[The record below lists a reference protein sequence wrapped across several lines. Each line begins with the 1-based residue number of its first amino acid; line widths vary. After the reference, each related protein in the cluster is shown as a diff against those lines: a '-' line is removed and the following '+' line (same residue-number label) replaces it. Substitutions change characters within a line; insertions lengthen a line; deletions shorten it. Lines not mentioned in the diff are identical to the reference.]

1 MIFLIIL
8 IIFGIFAIIKICNKD
23 DYDDVYTN
31 FVISKTKPEST
42 LKPKNDKIYV
52 NGRWLNIDQ
61 VDIDDYDNKGNI
73 IHSKSNDT
81 EFWKE
86 YDEQNNCIHIKYSDG
101 KEIWYNHDENGKCIY
116 EKHSD
121 GKECWKEYDDIN
133 NIAVVKCTNKKEG
146 FKDYFNDANYV
157 IRREYAD
164 GYILWRDYDE
174 KNRVIHTVDTK
185 QCETWFEYD
194 VNDNLIHEIC
204 HDGNKINEWYGKYN
218 ILGLLEQSMQ
228 SIATDS
234 NNYEKELKF
243 EYFFDGIPYN
253 SNLIQVEKNNNDEN
267 AFFKLD
273 ENNNKIYIKQIIT
286 YWYKI

>member
-1 MIFLIIL
+1 MTFIICAVIIVGVLIVL
-8 IIFGIFAIIKICNKD
+8 RICKE
-23 DYDDVYTN
+23 DDVSDISN
-31 FVISKTKPEST
+31 FVISKTKTEST

-61 VDIDDYDNKGNI
+61 VDIADYDNKGNI
-73 IHSKSNDT
+73 IHRKSNDT

-157 IRREYAD
+157 IRREYAN

-185 QCETWFEYD
+185 QREIWNEYD
-194 VNDNLIHEIC
+194 VNDNLIHQIV
-204 HDGNKINEWYGKYN
+204 HDENERQEWFDKYN
-218 ILGLLEQSMQ
+218 ILGLLEQN
-228 SIATDS
+228 IVTDS
-234 NNYEKELKF
+234 NNYEDEFKF
-243 EYFFDGIPYN
+243 EYFFDGIPYD
-253 SNLIQVEKNNNDEN
+253 SNLIQVEKNSNNEN

-273 ENNNKIYIKQIIT
+273 ENNNKIYIKQIIK

>member
-31 FVISKTKPEST
+31 FAISKTKSEST
-42 LKPKNDKIYV
+42 LKPKNDKIYI

-73 IHSKSNDT
+73 IHRKSNDT

-101 KEIWYNHDENGKCIY
+101 KEIWYNYNENGSCIY

-121 GKECWKEYDDIN
+121 GKESWKEYDDIN

-164 GYILWRDYDE
+164 GTILWRDYDE

-194 VNDNLIHEIC
+194 VNDNLIHKTC
-204 HDGNKINEWYGKYN
+204 HDGNERQEWFGKYN
-218 ILGLLEQSMQ
+218 ILGLLEQS
-228 SIATDS
+228 IVTDS
-234 NNYEKELKF
+234 NNYEDEFKF
-243 EYFFDGIPYN
+243 EYFFDGIPYD
-253 SNLIQVEKNNNDEN
+253 SNLIQVEKNSNNEN

-273 ENNNKIYIKQIIT
+273 ENNNKIYIKQIIK

>member
-1 MIFLIIL
+1 MTFIICVVIIVGVLIIL
-8 IIFGIFAIIKICNKD
+8 RICKKD
-23 DYDDVYTN
+23 DVSDVSN
-31 FVISKTKPEST
+31 FAISKTKTEST

-61 VDIDDYDNKGNI
+61 VDIADYDNKGNI
-73 IHSKSNDT
+73 IHKKSNNT

-101 KEIWYNHDENGKCIY
+101 KEIWYNHNENGSCIY

-121 GKECWKEYDDIN
+121 GKKYWKEYDYIN
-133 NIAVVKCTNKKEG
+133 HIAVFKCTNKKEE

-164 GYILWRDYDE
+164 GYILWIDYNE

-204 HDGNKINEWYGKYN
+204 HDGNKINEWYGKNN
-218 ILGLLEQSMQ
+218 ILGLREQSMV
-228 SIATDS
+228 IDS
-234 NNYEKELKF
+234 NNYKDEFKF
-243 EYFFDGIPYN
+243 EYFFDGIPYD

-273 ENNNKIYIKQIIT
+273 ENNNKIYIKQIIK